1 MKKKRLLFSSRKAKT
16 KQSDIKFMA
25 NCDMN
30 IKNYL
35 LLGLFFDF
43 ILNSVGGK

>member
-1 MKKKRLLFSSRKAKT
+1 MKKRRLLFSFRKAKT
-16 KQSDIKFMA
+16 KQGDIKFITK
-25 NCDMN
+25 CDPN

-43 ILNSVGGK
+43 ILNNVGGK